1 MNIIDELK
9 NKEALIK
16 ELQSKKDRQE
26 GQKAQLFTQLKTEFG
41 VETLEAAVEL
51 LETLQKGVV
60 ENEIKLKG
68 LDTEM
73 SAIISAAENEQ

>member
-9 NKEALIK
+9 NKEQLIK

-41 VETLEAAVEL
+41 VDTLEDAVKL
-51 LETLQKGVV
+51 LETLQTGVV
-60 ENEIKLKG
+60 ENETKLQK

-73 SAIISAAENEQ
+73 GSIILTAQNRQ